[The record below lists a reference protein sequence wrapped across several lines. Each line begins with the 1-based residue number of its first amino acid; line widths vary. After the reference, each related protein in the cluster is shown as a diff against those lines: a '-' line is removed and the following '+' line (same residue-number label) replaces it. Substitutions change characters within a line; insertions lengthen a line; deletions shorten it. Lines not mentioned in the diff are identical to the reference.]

1 MMGYCLHFCKGKDT
15 GLNEAKTCWNPGV
28 LMQLQWSFCKNISL
42 NIKISYD
49 GSLLKALLT
58 CPNG

>member
-1 MMGYCLHFCKGKDT
+1 MMGYCLHFCMGKAT
-15 GLNEAKTCWNPGV
+15 RLNKNKACWNPGV
-28 LMQLQWSFCKNISL
+28 LMQLQWNFSGNISL

-49 GSLLKALLT
+49 GSLLQAFLT